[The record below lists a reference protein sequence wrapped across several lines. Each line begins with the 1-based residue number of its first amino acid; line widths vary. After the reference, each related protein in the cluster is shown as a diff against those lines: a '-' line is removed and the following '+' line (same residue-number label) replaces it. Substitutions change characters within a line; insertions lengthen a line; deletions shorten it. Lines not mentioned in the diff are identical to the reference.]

1 MKPNR
6 QITGITFK
14 GASVLLLA
22 GAVFFVFQS
31 SCRTSNAEKAD
42 YRTRILELPPAT
54 PLEASESAS
63 LQEACQNWYDKYLA
77 KSHFNGGVLVAKGG
91 NIIFEQYKG
100 ESKLGSGLAF
110 GDTTPIHIASV
121 SKTFTAMAV
130 LKLCEEGRLK
140 LEDPLSKYFPAFTF
154 PDITIRTLLNHR
166 SGLPNYT
173 GFMDESDWNKSVAL
187 RNEDVLQYLITKK
200 KTLPN
205 WGRADR
211 SFSYCNTNFALLALL
226 VEQITGN
233 TFADFLQQRFF
244 GPLDMKHTFVRTD
257 ADSIR
262 VNPSYEANGRLIPDN
277 YMDKVYGD
285 KNIYSTPR
293 DLFTWER
300 ALRSGLLFK
309 PETLAAAYTPY
320 SNEKPGRRNYGLGW
334 RLLGFPEGGMMI
346 YHNGWW
352 HGNNASFLRLP
363 EDEICIIAL
372 GSRFTKLVYKTKDL
386 VSVFNEK
393 AAAET
398 EE

>member
-6 QITGITFK
+6 QITRISFK
-14 GASVLLLA
+14 GATVLLLA
-22 GAVFFVFQS
+22 GAIFFVFHS
-31 SCRTSNAEKAD
+31 SCRTSTAEQSE
-42 YRTRILELPPAT
+42 YRTRKLELPTAK
-54 PLEASESAS
+54 PLEAGELSN
-63 LQEACQNWYDKYLA
+63 LQAACKDWYDHFLA
-77 KSHFNGGVLVAKGG
+77 RSPFNGGVLVAKGG
-91 NIIFEQYKG
+91 NVIFEQYKG
-100 ESKLGSGLAF
+100 EARLHTGVTLT
-110 GDTTPIHIASV
+110 DTTPLHIASV

-130 LKLCEEGRLK
+130 LKLWEEGRLS

-173 GFMDESDWNKSVAL
+173 GFMDESDWDKSVPL
-187 RNEDVLQYLITKK
+187 RNKDLLQYLITKK
-200 KTLPN
+200 KTIPN
-205 WGRADR
+205 WGRANR
-211 SFSYCNTNFALLALL
+211 SFSYCNTNYALLALL
-226 VEQITGN
+226 VEHISGN
-233 TFADFLQQRFF
+233 TFADFMQQRFF
-244 GPLDMKHTFVRTD
+244 GPLEMKHTFVRTD
-257 ADSIR
+257 SDSMRI
-262 VNPSYEANGRLIPDN
+262 NPSYESNGSMIADN

-300 ALRSGLLFK
+300 ALRSNLLFK
-309 PETLAAAYTPY
+309 PETLSAAYTGY

-334 RLLGFPEGGMMI
+334 RLLSFPEGGMMI

-372 GSRFTKLVYKTKDL
+372 GSRFTKSVYKTKDL
-386 VSVFNEK
+386 VSIFNEK
-393 AAAET
+393 AAAEA